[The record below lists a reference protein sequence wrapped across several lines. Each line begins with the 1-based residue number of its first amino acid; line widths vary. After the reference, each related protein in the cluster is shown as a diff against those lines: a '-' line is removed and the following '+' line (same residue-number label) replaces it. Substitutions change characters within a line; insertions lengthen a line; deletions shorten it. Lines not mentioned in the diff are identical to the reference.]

1 MPPPPTG
8 IYTNRLRFLEDSGWK
23 VVSTCSSINLSKNS
37 KAATELLIK
46 ATRYFLL
53 DARSSRKQIQFLERE
68 NNWLYDKYRSKD
80 AK

>member
-1 MPPPPTG
+1 MAEIFKFPHKNIHVAVTLYKKARVLQD
-8 IYTNRLRFLEDSGWK
+8 IDS
-23 VVSTCSSINLSKNS
+23 NS
-37 KAATELLIK
+37 KAATELLIE

-68 NNWLYDKYRSKD
+68 NNWLYDKYKSKD

>member
-1 MPPPPTG
+1 MAEIFKFPYKNIHVAITLYKKARELQD
-8 IYTNRLRFLEDSGWK
+8 IDSN
-23 VVSTCSSINLSKNS
+23 T
-37 KAATELLIK
+37 KAATELLIQ